1 MSTADK
7 YRLCTSPLTGKIF
20 ISAISKKNPNVMTD
34 DRRVVP
40 ESEFYEAIIQHV
52 DAKLDEDKDTL
63 TIRLGED
70 KVLEITI
77 FREALAQSK

>member
-1 MSTADK
+1 
-7 YRLCTSPLTGKIF
+7 
-20 ISAISKKNPNVMTD
+20 MTT

-52 DAKLDEDKDTL
+52 DAKLGEDKDTL

-77 FREALAQSK
+77 FRSALAQSK

>member
-1 MSTADK
+1 
-7 YRLCTSPLTGKIF
+7 
-20 ISAISKKNPNVMTD
+20 MTT
-34 DRRVVP
+34 DRRAVP
-40 ESEFYEAIIQHV
+40 ESEFYEAVIQHV
-52 DAKLDEDKDTL
+52 DARLDDNQDTL